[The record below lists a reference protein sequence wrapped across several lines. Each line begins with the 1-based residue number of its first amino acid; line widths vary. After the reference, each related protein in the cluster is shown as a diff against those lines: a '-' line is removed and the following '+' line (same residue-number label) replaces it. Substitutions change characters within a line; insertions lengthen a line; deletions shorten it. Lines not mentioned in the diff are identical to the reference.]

1 MAIKKLCNSLGY
13 LIIAIEMTLLC
24 ADNRYRLVTW
34 LLSDLICTTYVSI
47 LSRHRV
53 GPALGPRYKRYI
65 LSNRITHFSIL
76 LIALI

>member
-1 MAIKKLCNSLGY
+1 MVIKKLYDSPYL
-13 LIIAIEMTLLC
+13 LIIAIEV
-24 ADNRYRLVTW
+24 AWYSIDNRYHLVTW

-65 LSNRITHFSIL
+65 LSNRITQFSIL